1 MEMALRSK
9 KTTYAAIVTALALAP
24 ALFGQQELR
33 YEVEHNHSN
42 WWHPVKAAWW
52 PPVKPADDGSGSL
65 VITEQGISYQETS
78 KKKDKKPEDLHH
90 GQWNYDDIQQ
100 LLVSPQKLTILT
112 YKDRSKLR
120 LGVDQ
125 QWEFRLPPGQNFSAT
140 YEMLKNR
147 LDQRFVAAFAE
158 RDVTALWEIP
168 VKLLGRIR
176 GSEGILE
183 VAADRIAYRTDAKDE
198 SRTWRLEDIENV
210 SSSGPFQL
218 TLTTYERA
226 KSHYGNLKG
235 FNFQLKRPLNE
246 KQYNQLWRRVNQDK
260 GLEFLKT
267 YQEQENVAVAN
278 SNRGKEKTQQ

>member
-1 MEMALRSK
+1 MEMALRSQK
-9 KTTYAAIVTALALAP
+9 AAYAAIVAALALAP
-24 ALFGQQELR
+24 ALFGQQELQ
-33 YEVEHNHSN
+33 YNVEHNHSN
-42 WWHPVKAAWW
+42 WLPPKVGW
-52 PPVKPADDGSGSL
+52 PPVGPRDDGSGTL

-78 KKKDKKPEDLHH
+78 KKKDKKPEDLHR
-90 GQWNYDDIQQ
+90 GQWNYEDIQQ
-100 LLVSPQKLTILT
+100 LLVSPQTLTIVT
-112 YKDRSKLR
+112 YKDRSKLL

-125 QWEFRLPPGQNFSAT
+125 QWEFKLPRGQSFNAT
-140 YEMLKNR
+140 YDLLKNR

-158 RDVTALWEIP
+158 REVKPLWEIP
-168 VKLLGRIR
+168 VKLLGRIK

-183 VAADRIAYRTDAKDE
+183 VAADRIVYRTDAKDE

-226 KSHYGNLKG
+226 KAHYDNLKG
-235 FNFQLKRPLNE
+235 FNFQLKRALND

-267 YQEQENVAVAN
+267 YQEDAALASAN
-278 SNRGKEKTQQ
+278 GGKEKTAQ

>member
-1 MEMALRSK
+1 MEFRSQ
-9 KTTYAAIVTALALAP
+9 KTAYAAIITALALAP

-33 YEVEHNHSN
+33 YDVEHNHSN

-90 GQWNYDDIQQ
+90 GQWDYEDIQQ
-100 LLVSPQKLTILT
+100 LLVSPQKLTIVT
-112 YKDRSKLR
+112 YKDRKWL
-120 LGVDQ
+120 LGMDQ
-125 QWEFRLPPGQNFSAT
+125 EWEFRLPSGETFNSA
-140 YEMLKNR
+140 YNMLKNR
-147 LDQRFVAAFAE
+147 LDQRFVAALAE
-158 RDVTALWEIP
+158 REIAPLWQIP

-176 GSEGILE
+176 GSEGILQM
-183 VAADRIAYRTDAKDE
+183 AADRITYYTDAKDE

-235 FNFQLKRPLNE
+235 FNFQLKRALNE
-246 KQYNQLWRRVNQDK
+246 RQYNQLWRRVNQDK
-260 GLEFLKT
+260 GLEFLRT
-267 YQEQENVAVAN
+267 YQEREGAAVAS
-278 SNRGKEKTQQ
+278 SNGGKEKTRQ

>member
-1 MEMALRSK
+1 MALRSEK
-9 KTTYAAIVTALALAP
+9 AAYAAIITALALAP

-33 YEVEHNHSN
+33 YDVKHNHSN

-100 LLVSPQKLTILT
+100 LLVSPQTLTIVT
-112 YKDRSKLR
+112 YKDRKWL
-120 LGVDQ
+120 LGMDR
-125 QWEFRLPPGQNFSAT
+125 QWEFRLPQGQSFNAT
-140 YEMLKNR
+140 YDMLKNR

-158 RDVTALWEIP
+158 REVAPLWGIP
-168 VKLLGRIR
+168 VKLLGRVK

-183 VAADRIAYRTDAKDE
+183 VAADRIVYRTDAKDE

-235 FNFQLKRPLNE
+235 FNFQLKRALNE

-267 YQEQENVAVAN
+267 YQEQENAAVAN

>member
-1 MEMALRSK
+1 
-9 KTTYAAIVTALALAP
+9 LALAP
-24 ALFGQQELR
+24 ALSGQQELR

-42 WWHPVKAAWW
+42 WLPPKVGWW
-52 PPVKPADDGSGSL
+52 PPVGPRDEGSGTL

-90 GQWNYDDIQQ
+90 GQWNYEDIQQ
-100 LLVSPQKLTILT
+100 LLVSPQTLTIVT
-112 YKDRSKLR
+112 YKDRSKLL
-120 LGVDQ
+120 LGTDQ
-125 QWEFRLPPGQNFSAT
+125 QWEFKLPQGKSFDAT

-158 RDVTALWEIP
+158 REIRPFWEIP
-168 VKLLGRIR
+168 VKLLGRVK

-183 VAADRIAYRTDAKDE
+183 VAADRIVYRTDAKDE

-235 FNFQLKRPLNE
+235 FNFQLKRALSE

-267 YQEQENVAVAN
+267 YQEQENAAVAN